1 MTKSSS
7 GPVPQSLT
15 ELWQQMLGEASLCVP
30 IGVTAPKP
38 EPSSGQPDPTSDGP
52 PQLVISELFVRSDPV
67 ARRNLDLFCVALV
80 EREPDDVGDPGPTGQ
95 LRVLGPQ
102 QLRALRT
109 LSPAGLSIAD
119 LPLGPAPLGLRSVS
133 IALIKMERR
142 ARVNQIASSVDELGR
157 VLDYHHD
164 PVGSDAVA
172 RVVLARLGI
181 LTLTSGV
188 SLSIAGTVDLTPDPA
203 GTEAYHL
210 LTAAG
215 AGFVLPDVALSDG
228 RASSVRANW
237 LPKAVRNNDFVMLR
251 FGGRRVQRAKAR
263 SIVDLRREHA
273 LAEIGADPAQV
284 SQEESYASRVA
295 QVRQDARAK
304 EIVLAAATGD
314 TVAAALAYRD
324 ALAVPGAERAFR
336 EGLASRITTLHD
348 FWLVDA
354 VLEAAQPEPEPG
366 AAPAGDGWAVR
377 AGLDGRLDQL
387 LALGASNAETELV
400 VTPLLLEVADDLLP
414 EVDSRSDAGRFLYEL
429 IPDMRIRIE
438 ENTGVTVP
446 GLRARSN
453 PNLALGNFQ
462 VQIDEV
468 PVLTGLTGSD
478 ARYQVRAHGD
488 GHESA
493 DEQQTPI
500 HPLTGQSG
508 LWLVRRVDGE
518 PARQDSPASAD
529 DDGEEAIVTAQHYLI
544 HQIEM
549 VLRSRLDRFLGPEEL
564 HTLIAKWSA
573 QDAEN
578 LITAT
583 LPDARARLRLTW
595 VIQALLAD
603 RVPIT
608 DWRTILRVI
617 REAGGMTAPLTGLR
631 RAVRAGLRAQL
642 PGPHIADREFR
653 IPAAYEASL
662 LEHPEPAMAATANR
676 LYLELLAWLH
686 DLVATSGPVL
696 SVVTRS
702 QEAREHLAALVRT
715 VHPFITTLTEDELS
729 T

>member
-1 MTKSSS
+1 MISSSS
-7 GPVPQSLT
+7 GPAAQSLT
-15 ELWQQMLGEASLCVP
+15 ELWQQMLGEASQCVP
-30 IGVTAPKP
+30 MGVTAPKP
-38 EPSSGQPDPTSDGP
+38 EPSPGPPDPTPDGP
-52 PQLVISELFVRSDPV
+52 PQLEISELFVRADPV

-80 EREPDDVGDPGPTGQ
+80 EREPDDVGDAGPTGQ

-109 LSPAGLSIAD
+109 LSSAGLSIAD
-119 LPLGPAPLGLRSVS
+119 LPLGRAPLGLRSVS

-172 RVVLARLGI
+172 RVVLARLRI

-188 SLSIAGTVDLTPDPA
+188 SLSMAGTVDLTPDPA

-215 AGFVLPDVALSDG
+215 AGSVLPDVALSDG
-228 RASSVRANW
+228 RASSVRANR
-237 LPKAVRNNDFVMLR
+237 LPKAVRDNDFVMLR
-251 FGGRRVQRAKAR
+251 IGGRRVQRAKAR

-314 TVAAALAYRD
+314 TAAAAAAYRD

-366 AAPAGDGWAVR
+366 AAPDGGGWAVR

-387 LALGASNAETELV
+387 LALGASNAETGLG
-400 VTPLLLEVADDLLP
+400 VTPLMLEVADDLLP
-414 EVDSRSDAGRFLYEL
+414 EVDSRSDGGRFLYEL
-429 IPDMRIRIE
+429 IPDMRKRIE
-438 ENTGVTVP
+438 ETIGVTVP

-453 PNLALGNFQ
+453 PNLPLGTFQ
-462 VQIDEV
+462 MQIDEV
-468 PVLTGLTGSD
+468 PVLTGLTGPD
-478 ARYQVRAHGD
+478 ARYQVRAHGGGHD
-488 GHESA
+488 GTE
-493 DEQQTPI
+493 EQETPI
-500 HPLTGQSG
+500 HPMTGQSG
-508 LWLVRRVDGE
+508 LWLVRRVDGAG
-518 PARQDSPASAD
+518 ARQDSPAAAD
-529 DDGEEAIVTAQHYLI
+529 DDGEEEAIMTAQHYMI

-573 QDAEN
+573 EDAEN

-595 VIQALLAD
+595 VIQALLVD

-608 DWRTILRVI
+608 DWRTILGAI
-617 REAGGMTAPLTGLR
+617 REAGGMTAPLTKLR
-631 RAVRAGLRAQL
+631 RAVRAGLRARL
-642 PGPHIADREFR
+642 PGPHIDDREFR
-653 IPAAYEASL
+653 IPDGYEAWL

-676 LYLELLAWLH
+676 LHLELLAWLR
-686 DLVATSGPVL
+686 DLATSGPVL

-702 QEAREHLAALVRT
+702 QEAREDLATLART